1 MSVMSFV
8 PLLVEKNNTRACT
21 FGMDHCVNFEKFKH
35 MSFTCKF
42 NLNKSQRNS
51 KGQSRMGNPETLAT
65 FVIQDTGRR
74 QTK

>member
-42 NLNKSQRNS
+42 NLNKS
-51 KGQSRMGNPETLAT
+51 
-65 FVIQDTGRR
+65 
-74 QTK
+74 